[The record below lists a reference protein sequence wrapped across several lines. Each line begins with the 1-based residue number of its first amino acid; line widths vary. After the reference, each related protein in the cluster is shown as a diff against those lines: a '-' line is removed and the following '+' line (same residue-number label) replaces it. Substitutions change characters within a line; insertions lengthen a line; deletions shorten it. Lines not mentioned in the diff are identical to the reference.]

1 LIGID
6 GVDVV
11 IFKQGSKNYFRMVLV
26 SVRDVLKDQLTLIV
40 LKFNW
45 DAEKLED
52 LYHVIK
58 GDAVCMYIFCGV

>member
-1 LIGID
+1 M
-6 GVDVV
+6 V

-52 LYHVIK
+52 LFHVIK
-58 GDAVCMYIFCGV
+58 GDAVFMYIFCGV